1 MEGMSRGIEY
11 HVNQGLALGVQ
22 CALCTAHCALRLRI
36 LHSPMH
42 RGLISY
48 ECLFF
53 SSEYSNVCLPSV
65 NVAIAHS
72 AVPLFEVL
80 IDHLKLDF
88 LPSENHHVS

>member
-11 HVNQGLALGVQ
+11 HVNQGLALG
-22 CALCTAHCALRLRI
+22 AHCALRIRI

-42 RGLISY
+42 RRLISY

-53 SSEYSNVCLPSV
+53 SSEYFNVCLPSV

-80 IDHLKLDF
+80 IDHLKLNF